1 MNVELWLEG
10 LLATLLVVAIF
21 YCFRLDR
28 RLEKLRSAQSEL
40 RQLLADFGEATDQA
54 ETSIDKLKST
64 TGDLAQQLDERIQA
78 ARRLSD
84 ELLIMT
90 RSGSEFADRLET
102 SLLRRDGSPQGDNV
116 AELDTA
122 RRSES
127 ERELLRALQ
136 GAR

>member
-1 MNVELWLEG
+1 MNIELWLEG

-21 YCFRLDR
+21 YCFRLNR
-28 RLEKLRSAQSEL
+28 RLERLRSAQSEL
-40 RQLLADFGEATDQA
+40 RQLLADFGQMTAQA

-64 TGDLAQQLDERIQA
+64 TGELAQQLDERTQA
-78 ARRLSD
+78 ARALND

-90 RSGSEFADRLET
+90 RSGSEVADRLET
-102 SLLRRDGSPQGDNV
+102 SLLRPKASPDRYNV

-127 ERELLRALQ
+127 ERELLRTLQ